1 MFMVF
6 TAMNRYCSFV
16 HIILV
21 ALLYAAALSVCSATQ
36 MEVSTTTADSV
47 IRNTRNVVVID
58 VRTPEEFIIGHL
70 PRAKNI
76 DFYDVAFIDSLA
88 LLPKDATIVVYSRAG
103 NRSTEAAL
111 ILESLGYS
119 RTFNML
125 AGFLAWK
132 NEGRP
137 VAKGK

>member
-6 TAMNRYCSFV
+6 MAMNWFRSFV
-16 HIILV
+16 HIILF
-21 ALLYAAALSVCSATQ
+21 ASLYAAALSVCSATQ
-36 MEVSTTTADSV
+36 MEVSTRAADSI
-47 IRNTRNVVVID
+47 IRNTRNVLVID

-70 PRAKNI
+70 PHAKNI
-76 DFYDVAFIDSLA
+76 DFYDLTFIDSLA

-103 NRSTEAAL
+103 KRSTEAVA

-125 AGFLAWK
+125 GGFLAWK
-132 NEGRP
+132 DEGRP